1 MGFRVLYHLN
11 TANIKGIPE
20 EARWAEGIGYDG
32 LCTEE
37 AGHDPLLPLLLA
49 ATTTSRVTLEPRVAI
64 AFPRSPMVFAYA
76 AMDLQNYSGGRF
88 RLGLGT
94 QVKGHIER
102 RFSTQWTSPGPRIR
116 EYVQSL
122 HAIWDSWQNGT
133 RLSYHGDHYKLLADD
148 SLLQPWSVG
157 AAATARVHKR
167 SQRLQLPG
175 GRVRFATA
183 SRSTPLN
190 SPEFVEQRVK
200 PFVADGA
207 GRAERD
213 PGEIKLTGSPFII
226 TGPNKSVIEERKYP
240 VRRQIAFYAST
251 RSYSTVLETHGIQDI
266 GVRLHE
272 MSLKG
277 QWEEMA
283 GVITDDILAKFAVV
297 EEYDQV
303 AAALRERYDSLLDEV
318 VFGMDV
324 TSPDDEQQLRGIIA
338 DLQTIRATIIAGAR
352 LAQAPPPPQPSG
364 SPVRY
369 G

>member
-20 EARWAEGIGYDG
+20 EAKWAEGIGYDG

-37 AGHDPLLPLLLA
+37 AGHDPLLPLMLA
-49 ATTTSRVTLEPRVAI
+49 ASTTSRVSLEPRVAI

-94 QVKGHIER
+94 QVKGHIQR
-102 RFSTQWTSPGPRIR
+102 RFSTEWTSPGPRIR

-122 HAIWDSWQNGT
+122 HAIWDAWQNGS
-133 RLSYHGDHYKLLADD
+133 RLAYHGEHYNF
-148 SLLQPWSVG
+148 SLMTPFFSPGPSEHPSPPVFIS
-157 AAATARVHKR
+157 AVNAYNCRVAGEVCDGVSLH
-167 SQRLQLPG
+167 
-175 GRVRFATA
+175 
-183 SRSTPLN
+183 PLN
-190 SPEFVEQRVK
+190 SPEFVKQRVL
-200 PFVADGA
+200 PYVADGA

-213 PGEIKLTGSPFII
+213 SSDVKLIGSPFII

-277 QWEEMA
+277 QWDEMTDL
-283 GVITDDILAKFAVV
+283 ITDDILAKFAVV

-303 AAALRERYDSLLDEV
+303 AGALRERYGGLLDEV

-324 TSPDDEQQLRGIIA
+324 TSPDDEHQLRRIIS
-338 DLQTIRATIIAGAR
+338 DLQK
-352 LAQAPPPPQPSG
+352 
-364 SPVRY
+364 
-369 G
+369 